1 MFGTGD
7 ARHVGARVEHRLCE
21 ANAAANFAE
30 AELDSMRAAFLFLR
44 TKAIAV
50 VSSRNQTCHDF

>member
-21 ANAAANFAE
+21 TNADANSAE
-30 AELDSMRAAFLFLR
+30 AELDSMRAAFLFFYAMKFIR
-44 TKAIAV
+44 RSHE
-50 VSSRNQTCHDF
+50 VSPTR

>member
-30 AELDSMRAAFLFLR
+30 AELDSMRAAFLFFYSMKFIRRPREVLPAR
-44 TKAIAV
+44 
-50 VSSRNQTCHDF
+50 